1 MECNV
6 DRRGIDNFLMEL
18 FNILDK
24 YAEWS
29 MIFILKWKIHERE
42 TERERENGRTYYL
55 HIFHFFFLIDN
66 SSYNIK
72 ILKNASDRSI
82 SNYRCLIS
90 ILCFY
95 TFQHFHI
102 RFVYKI
108 GFFRKM
114 AKYRLIYYLY
124 FSLF

>member
-42 TERERENGRTYYL
+42 TERE
-55 HIFHFFFLIDN
+55 
-66 SSYNIK
+66 NI
-72 ILKNASDRSI
+72 L
-82 SNYRCLIS
+82 L
-90 ILCFY
+90 
-95 TFQHFHI
+95 T
-102 RFVYKI
+102 
-108 GFFRKM
+108 
-114 AKYRLIYYLY
+114 Y
-124 FSLF
+124 FSLFFSHS